1 MLIFKKR
8 ILKAYDLQGLKT
20 LIFVVDL
27 CLLELEFTFFFFLV
41 RLTSFYWTEMSWVH
55 LEIILNLQF
64 VPKSVLHTSHSH

>member
-27 CLLELEFTFFFFLV
+27 CLLELEFTFFFF
-41 RLTSFYWTEMSWVH
+41 F
-55 LEIILNLQF
+55 
-64 VPKSVLHTSHSH
+64 